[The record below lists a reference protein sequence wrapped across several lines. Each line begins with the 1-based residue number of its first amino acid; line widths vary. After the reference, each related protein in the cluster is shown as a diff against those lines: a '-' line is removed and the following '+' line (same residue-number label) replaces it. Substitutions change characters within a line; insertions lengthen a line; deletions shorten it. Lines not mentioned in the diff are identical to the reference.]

1 MNKYRRCIGYVFLL
15 SFGLSMEMAATARP
29 QLHALGAGGYSG
41 KGRRVAVAGNYA
53 YLAGDDTGLH
63 VVDVRD
69 PAHCVRVGGYN
80 NTNGFAFGVAAA
92 GKYVYLANDV
102 AGLEIID
109 VSNPA
114 NCVRVGGY
122 HTLWQARGVAVAG
135 HYAYLA
141 VASGGFQVIDVRDPT
156 NCVSVGGVP
165 GDYAGDVVVAGNY
178 AYVAT
183 EFAGLQIMDVSDPTN
198 CVRVGGYD
206 TLPTTRGVAVA
217 GNYAYLADSDG
228 AFQVID
234 VSDPANCVW
243 VGGFTDSRTLYAEG
257 VAVAGNYAYVAD
269 ADEGLQVIDVSDPSN
284 CMWVS
289 GWSIGT
295 NIATG
300 VTVVGGRI
308 YVAHRGGLLVLPSLP
323 NVQLTVRVDAVPGV
337 NFTIQTA
344 TNLSEPIT
352 WTSVLTTNVATMP
365 FDFVDY
371 DVKTA
376 EQPQKFYRVRQ
387 P

>member
-1 MNKYRRCIGYVFLL
+1 MNKYHRWIGYLFLV
-15 SFGLSMEMAATARP
+15 SFGLSMEMAATAGP

-63 VVDVRD
+63 VIDVRD
-69 PAHCVRVGGYN
+69 PAH
-80 NTNGFAFGVAAA
+80 
-92 GKYVYLANDV
+92 
-102 AGLEIID
+102 
-109 VSNPA
+109 
-114 NCVRVGGY
+114 
-122 HTLWQARGVAVAG
+122 
-135 HYAYLA
+135 
-141 VASGGFQVIDVRDPT
+141 
-156 NCVSVGGVP
+156 
-165 GDYAGDVVVAGNY
+165 
-178 AYVAT
+178 
-183 EFAGLQIMDVSDPTN
+183 

-206 TLPTTRGVAVA
+206 TLPTTRGVALA
-217 GNYAYLADSDG
+217 GNYAYLADNDG

-234 VSDPANCVW
+234 VSDPANCVR
-243 VGGFTDSRTLYAEG
+243 VGGYDSYLTDHAEG
-257 VAVAGNYAYVAD
+257 VALAGNYAYVVD
-269 ADEGLQVIDVSDPSN
+269 GLEGLQVIDVSDPSN

-295 NIATG
+295 NIAKG
-300 VTVVGGRI
+300 VAVVGGRI
-308 YVAHRGGLLVLPSLP
+308 YVAHRGGLLVLPSLA
-323 NVQLTVRVDAVPGV
+323 NVQLTVRVDAVPGLD
-337 NFTIQTA
+337 FTIQTA

-365 FDFVDY
+365 FDFVDF